1 MVLKN
6 LKKKNF
12 DYIKILDSFPK
23 VCITYKI
30 LPTII
35 TKRKFSKL
43 TLIKYYLRLIM
54 SQ

>member
-1 MVLKN
+1 MM
-6 LKKKNF
+6 LKK
-12 DYIKILDSFPK
+12 IKIKIDCIKIVDSFPK